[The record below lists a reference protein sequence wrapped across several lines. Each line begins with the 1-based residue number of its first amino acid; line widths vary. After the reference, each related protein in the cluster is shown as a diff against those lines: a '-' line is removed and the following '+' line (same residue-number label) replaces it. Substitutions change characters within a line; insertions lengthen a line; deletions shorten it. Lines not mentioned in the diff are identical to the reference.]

1 MNVKLSDA
9 ELLDLIRKGFYQAFG
24 TEPGQIALESTPED
38 IPGWDSLGHTSLI
51 AELESLFSV
60 TFDLD
65 EMMEMEDVR
74 AIVGVLTKRA
84 G

>member
-1 MNVKLSDA
+1 MTASMSDA
-9 ELLDLIRKGFYQAFG
+9 ELLDAIRKGFFQAFG
-24 TEPGQIALESTPED
+24 TEAGRVTLESTPED
-38 IPGWDSLGHTSLI
+38 IPGWDSLGHTALI
-51 AELESLFSV
+51 AELESLFST

-74 AIVGVLTKRA
+74 AIAGVLRKRF